1 MKIERKLQEISGS
14 LLITVPKEW
23 ANSFHLKKG
32 SKTEINIAKNGTLI
46 ISPKPIKELGKE
58 QISFQY
64 DENFIRNFFLYY
76 FQGYEKI
83 VVEFAEKTPK
93 DQEKIYSILKKFMNV
108 QIIEENKNKISFKCF
123 KIDELSILECLN
135 RMYFLSHNMFEEL
148 LNKNNKPV
156 LEEIE
161 ISLTKFYYMLVMQV
175 RRFIDEGKFTEQNQI
190 SLLYAL
196 DCRMVAEKIKRM
208 GEVIQTMKA
217 IKNKNIQKSL
227 EDILA
232 FYKNCFWGFYNRNYD
247 TSLNLFKDF
256 KIISES
262 LTKLETNFGK
272 EKKIEELQQI
282 YSLKQFLDHGKSIM
296 MLTR

>member
-1 MKIERKLQEISGS
+1 M
-14 LLITVPKEW
+14 
-23 ANSFHLKKG
+23 
-32 SKTEINIAKNGTLI
+32 
-46 ISPKPIKELGKE
+46 
-58 QISFQY
+58 
-64 DENFIRNFFLYY
+64 
-76 FQGYEKI
+76 
-83 VVEFAEKTPK
+83 
-93 DQEKIYSILKKFMNV
+93 
-108 QIIEENKNKISFKCF
+108 
-123 KIDELSILECLN
+123 
-135 RMYFLSHNMFEEL
+135 
-148 LNKNNKPV
+148 